1 LGEGE
6 GRSSG
11 HRHEHL
17 AHLNIKYCF
26 FYSNDRTALSFP
38 NLVSFKFI
46 TNVGRALLL
55 ESMPLL
61 ETAKVRFDHF
71 FDDKCRNGRTDDDG
85 GDTDCYACYYCYG
98 PDDVC

>member
-1 LGEGE
+1 
-6 GRSSG
+6 
-11 HRHEHL
+11 
-17 AHLNIKYCF
+17 
-26 FYSNDRTALSFP
+26 
-38 NLVSFKFI
+38 VSFKFI

-85 GDTDCYACYYCYG
+85 GDTDRWRY
-98 PDDVC
+98 